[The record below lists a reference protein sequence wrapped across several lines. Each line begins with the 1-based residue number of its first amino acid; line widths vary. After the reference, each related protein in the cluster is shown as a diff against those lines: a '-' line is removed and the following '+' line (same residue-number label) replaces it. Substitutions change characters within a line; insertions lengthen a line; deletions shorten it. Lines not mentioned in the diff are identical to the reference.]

1 MLSGF
6 FTLDPPFKQFDEV
19 ALVGHFQNSKDL
31 HSVLY
36 HPSNWPNSLRKNKNF
51 KFTNVSLSKT
61 KFSHVTFTE
70 CVFTDCLFIGAT
82 FEHVEFHRCKFINCN
97 FYKVT
102 ITNCYLDPV
111 TISLD
116 RVYRKKHANIGVHLY
131 QQIYD
136 NSAQAG
142 QYGFEREADIQF
154 RKWKRW
160 QLKFDHAS
168 GKLTCWE
175 YIAATIS
182 SVVYEWVAGF
192 GYKPLRFVVS
202 TILLFTAFSFLN
214 MKFLSGQLR
223 HNGEL
228 IQSLN
233 FYDSVFYTYS
243 VMTALGFSSIIP
255 ETSCA
260 KILTIFET
268 LCGISWIGI
277 FTALLVKR
285 FIK

>member
-1 MLSGF
+1 MLSSF
-6 FTLDPPFKQFDEV
+6 FTLNPPFKKFDEA
-19 ALVGHFQNSKDL
+19 ALIGHFQSSKDL
-31 HSVLY
+31 RSVLY
-36 HPSNWPNSLRKNKNF
+36 HPNDWPSSLRKNKNF
-51 KFTNVSLSKT
+51 NFTNVSLSKT
-61 KFSHVTFTE
+61 KFSNVTFTK

-82 FEHVEFHRCKFINCN
+82 FEYVEFHRCKFINCN
-97 FYKVT
+97 FYKAT
-102 ITNCYLDPV
+102 ISNCYLDPV
-111 TISLD
+111 TITLD
-116 RVYRKKHANIGVHLY
+116 RVYRKKHANIGVSLY

-160 QLKFDHAS
+160 QLKFDYTS
-168 GKLTCWE
+168 EKLTCLE
-175 YIAATIS
+175 YIVATIS
-182 SVVYEWVAGF
+182 SVIYEQVAGF
-192 GYKPLRFVVS
+192 GYKPFRFVIF
-202 TILLFTAFSFLN
+202 TILLFTAFSLLN
-214 MKFLSGQLR
+214 MKFLPGQLR
-223 HNGEL
+223 QNGEL
-228 IQSLN
+228 IQSLD

-243 VMTALGFSSIIP
+243 VMTTLGFSSIIP
-255 ETSCA
+255 DTSGA